1 MSFRARDEL
10 SIILSSSSSCYRY
23 RAISGMRKL
32 SKPKEKTV
40 VRISKGDEK
49 CPLRKT
55 KNKNKK
61 QKIKVKGKLKNNRS
75 YRNYSIKRRSLE
87 QKY

>member
-1 MSFRARDEL
+1 MSWLLEHETNLVSFYHHHL
-10 SIILSSSSSCYRY
+10 VGYRY

-32 SKPKEKTV
+32 SKPKEKTIV
-40 VRISKGDEK
+40 HISKGDEK

-61 QKIKVKGKLKNNRS
+61 QKIKVKGKLK
-75 YRNYSIKRRSLE
+75 K
-87 QKY
+87 

>member
-1 MSFRARDEL
+1 MTFGARDEL

-32 SKPKEKTV
+32 LKPKEKTI

-49 CPLRKT
+49 CPLRK
-55 KNKNKK
+55 KKNKK

>member
-1 MSFRARDEL
+1 MTFGARDEL
-10 SIILSSSSSCYRY
+10 SIILSSSSICYRY

-32 SKPKEKTV
+32 SKPKEKTI

-55 KNKNKK
+55 KKTK
-61 QKIKVKGKLKNNRS
+61 QKTENKSKGKVKKIIEVTVITRLNAAV
-75 YRNYSIKRRSLE
+75 
-87 QKY
+87 

>member
-1 MSFRARDEL
+1 MTFGARDEL

-32 SKPKEKTV
+32 SKPKEKTIV
-40 VRISKGDEK
+40 HISKGDEK

-61 QKIKVKGKLKNNRS
+61 QKIKVKGKLKKIIEVTVITRLNAAV
-75 YRNYSIKRRSLE
+75 
-87 QKY
+87 